1 MPEFTTHVTRI
12 YFRRV
17 GHTSLKTRDV
27 SVVPVTLPKRNTD
40 ELFQR
45 DGWTG
50 SERVYIELLLKE
62 DGCRMKKKHSKL
74 DKKKR
79 V

>member
-1 MPEFTTHVTRI
+1 
-12 YFRRV
+12 
-17 GHTSLKTRDV
+17 V